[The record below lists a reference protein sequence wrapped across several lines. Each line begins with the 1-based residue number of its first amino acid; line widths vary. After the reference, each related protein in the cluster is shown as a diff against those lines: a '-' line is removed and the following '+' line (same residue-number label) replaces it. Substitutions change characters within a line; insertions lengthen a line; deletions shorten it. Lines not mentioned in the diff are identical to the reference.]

1 MGLDGSTA
9 ESRLRRRAR
18 PSSLKLR
25 TRRRMAAT
33 SSAAD
38 FSRLL
43 SDGSSRVPESSLL
56 STLLAGHIGA
66 RSHTVSCL
74 EPLPPPQRLQAATHR
89 RTRSTWLIRR
99 GVLLGGMVKSM
110 LMLSLMIRASTRSSA
125 ISEFMPSICFEK
137 LFSRKY
143 RRRVFILKVDTTRT
157 RSAKRML
164 SRSGTTVQRHTG
176 GVSTPAAL
184 DSGQRT
190 HLGQTRAAQ
199 LVWHCAQCW
208 C

>member
-74 EPLPPPQRLQAATHR
+74 EPLPPPQGCRLLLTAAR
-89 RTRSTWLIRR
+89 VLR
-99 GVLLGGMVKSM
+99 GSFAV
-110 LMLSLMIRASTRSSA
+110 A
-125 ISEFMPSICFEK
+125 C
-137 LFSRKY
+137 
-143 RRRVFILKVDTTRT
+143 
-157 RSAKRML
+157 
-164 SRSGTTVQRHTG
+164 
-176 GVSTPAAL
+176 
-184 DSGQRT
+184 
-190 HLGQTRAAQ
+190 
-199 LVWHCAQCW
+199 C
-208 C
+208 